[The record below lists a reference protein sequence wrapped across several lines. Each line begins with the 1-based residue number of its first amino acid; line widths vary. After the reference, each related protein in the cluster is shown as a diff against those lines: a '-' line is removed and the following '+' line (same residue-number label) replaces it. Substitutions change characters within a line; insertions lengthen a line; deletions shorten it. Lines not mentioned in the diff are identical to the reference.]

1 MNLNQLK
8 IFYTAVKEGNLSA
21 AAELLFITQ
30 PAVTKSIQRL
40 QEHYE
45 LKFID
50 YVGRKLVLT
59 DAGQALYKIAENI
72 FEMENYAEESIKDF
86 KERKRGHI
94 RILASE
100 SFGDYYLP
108 EVVIPFCKA
117 HPLVQVSMNILP
129 TELVVENT
137 AGLKCDVGF
146 ISYAVRHEKL
156 TVREVLEDELV
167 IITSKRH
174 PLKGKHVLRPND
186 LEGQSMI
193 MHEEGSAPRRAIDD
207 FLQRHGITVKIP
219 MELTS
224 NRAIKRAVEHGLGM
238 ALVSRKVAQEEIEQR
253 RLVALSLADSTM
265 KRKFFLIH
273 HKDKYISE
281 SLQRLMDMV
290 FKWAA
295 EIH

>member
-224 NRAIKRAVEHGLGM
+224 NRAIKRAVEHGLGI

>member
-30 PAVTKSIQRL
+30 PAVTKSIQRF

-129 TELVVENT
+129 TDLVVENT

-174 PLKGKHVLRPND
+174 PLKGKRVLRPND

-207 FLQRHGITVKIP
+207 FLQRHGITIKIP

>member
-129 TELVVENT
+129 TDLVVENT

-174 PLKGKHVLRPND
+174 PLKGKRVLRPND

-207 FLQRHGITVKIP
+207 FLQRHGITIKIP